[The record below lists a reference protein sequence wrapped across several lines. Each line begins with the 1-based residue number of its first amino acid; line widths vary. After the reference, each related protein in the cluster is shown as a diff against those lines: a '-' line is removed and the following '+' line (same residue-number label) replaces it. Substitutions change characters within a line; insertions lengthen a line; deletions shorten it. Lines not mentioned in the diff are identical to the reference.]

1 MNIKNGN
8 KDVILVSAPVQI
20 PHFGTL
26 LEHGDLLGHR
36 DWDLDLGLTIS
47 THFPVDTLYWLLYF
61 VKAPGI

>member
-1 MNIKNGN
+1 MKIKNGN
-8 KDVILVSAPVQI
+8 NDVILVSAPQI

-47 THFPVDTLYWLLYF
+47 THFPVDTLYWSLYC
-61 VKAPGI
+61 VKDSGI